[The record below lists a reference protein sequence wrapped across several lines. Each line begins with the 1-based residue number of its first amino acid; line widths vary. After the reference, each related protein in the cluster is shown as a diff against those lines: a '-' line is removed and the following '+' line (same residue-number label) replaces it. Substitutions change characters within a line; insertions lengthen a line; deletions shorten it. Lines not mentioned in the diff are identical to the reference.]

1 MKTLKAITL
10 ISLFTLITHVANA
23 QIDQPPTG
31 LYTFDKECVMVCP
44 RREEGYRA
52 FAGTRFV
59 TIWSCGEQEM
69 LISKNKSLYEDAE
82 ENMTLILTTNSSGKI
97 EIVGYKK

>member
-1 MKTLKAITL
+1 MKTLKLLTL
-10 ISLFTLITHVANA
+10 FSLITQAANA
-23 QIDQPPTG
+23 QDKPAPN

-59 TIWSCGEQEM
+59 TIWSCGEYEM
-69 LISKNKSLYEDAE
+69 LISKNKSLYDDSE
-82 ENMTLILTTNSSGKI
+82 ENMTLILTTGQNGKV
-97 EIVGYKK
+97 EIVGYKKSDAL

>member
-1 MKTLKAITL
+1 MKILKLLAI
-10 ISLFTLITHVANA
+10 IFLFSHTSFA
-23 QIDQPPTG
+23 QNEQPPTG